1 MTLNPGKVTFFF
13 FLLSLLCK
21 VYTLNCKLQM
31 NIERLL
37 GVLPYFPVNT
47 LVRYVV
53 IHTLFSSPASAKRAS
68 PLWARGHRG
77 HVKFYLRVI
86 IC

>member
-1 MTLNPGKVTFFF
+1 
-13 FLLSLLCK
+13 
-21 VYTLNCKLQM
+21 M

-77 HVKFYLRVI
+77 HVKFYLGVI